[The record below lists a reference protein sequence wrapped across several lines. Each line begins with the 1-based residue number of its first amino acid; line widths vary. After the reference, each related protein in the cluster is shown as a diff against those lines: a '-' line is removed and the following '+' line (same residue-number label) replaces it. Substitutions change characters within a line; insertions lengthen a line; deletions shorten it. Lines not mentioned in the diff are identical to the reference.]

1 MDLVVAGRETK
12 ALFLNAGDGTFTE
25 DASSELASTAYL
37 TNCRRCQECQDC
49 QGCQSDCGW
58 TGLVSDPGGMLLA
71 DLDHDGDIDVAFLAD
86 FNFDRNPDLMST
98 PHMSVQLFWNQGGA
112 QGGTQG
118 TYVLDAGGAQA
129 PGFVTASAGAPC
141 SSMVAADFN
150 GDEAI
155 DVLLVCNERY
165 GFNVD
170 YYDEATYGFGTSL
183 FLGIGDGTF
192 TVADLSSG
200 DPLLPFF
207 ALGTHRFAYGVFA
220 CDIDSDGDVDLAF
233 GTADNTNQNAIA
245 LYKNDGN
252 AVFTEVTG
260 HGLAAGNVVAVRF
273 LNGSIKPIDR

>member
-1 MDLVVAGRETK
+1 MDLVVAGTETK
-12 ALFLNAGDGTFTE
+12 ALFLNAGDGNFTE

-49 QGCQSDCGW
+49 QGCHSDCTIIDGTL
-58 TGLVSDPGGMLLA
+58 TGLLNSAGGTMLLA

-118 TYVLDAGGAQA
+118 SYVLDAGGAQA

-155 DVLLVCNERY
+155 DVLLVCDRKL
-165 GFNVD
+165 GTNVD
-170 YYDEATYGFGTSL
+170 SNVGNGTQTSL
-183 FLGIGDGTF
+183 FLGNEDGTF
-192 TVADLSSG
+192 TVADLSTG
-200 DPLLPFF
+200 DPLPEIGQPLT
-207 ALGTHRFAYGVFA
+207 ASVFA

-233 GTADNTNQNAIA
+233 GSNWGSTQNFAF
-245 LYKNDGN
+245 YTNDGN

-260 HGLAAGNVVAVRF
+260 HGMTAGHVVAVRF